1 MNGANKVN
9 EVNGMDKVN
18 GVNGMDTANGV
29 NGMDTVNGVGGV
41 DTLNG
46 VDKFFNNFNL
56 YAPKILRGLFLKSFL
71 NLEKA
76 EEFFLFL
83 PDTEP
88 LSL

>member
-1 MNGANKVN
+1 MNRVNKVNKMNGANKVN
-9 EVNGMDKVN
+9 EVNGMDKVTE
-18 GVNGMDTANGV
+18 VNGMDK
-29 NGMDTVNGVGGV
+29 VNGVGGV
-41 DTLNG
+41 DTVNG

-83 PDTEP
+83 PDTEL